1 MDQSF
6 GIESHGKRRSGP
18 HRAPVRYLVLIDAGG
33 SAVARLFV
41 ADREAAGEFD
51 ASAEEVA
58 VMTKGL
64 APEIGALG
72 AEWDRA
78 LDGHSADERRAAE
91 VYTLDV

>member
-6 GIESHGKRRSGP
+6 GIESRGEHPPTP

-41 ADREAAGEFD
+41 AEREAAGEFD
-51 ASAEEVA
+51 ASAEEVV

-64 APEIGALG
+64 TPELGALG